1 MEVQL
6 DLKENGRG
14 AFLIKDEGQ
23 QAGEMAVSITGG
35 NLIVYHTEVDNKYQG
50 KGVSTQLLTAM
61 VDYARAHKLKVV
73 PLCAYVNAQFKRHP
87 EQYQDVWNQAWHS
100 K

>member
-14 AFLIKDEGQ
+14 SFLIKEEGKQ
-23 QAGEMAVSITGG
+23 IGEMAISIASG
-35 NLIVYHTEVDNKYQG
+35 NLTVYHTEVNDEYQG

-61 VDYARAHKLKVV
+61 VDYARSHKLKVV
-73 PLCAYVNAQFKRHP
+73 PLCAYVNTQFKRHP
-87 EQYQDVWNQAWHS
+87 AQYEDVWSQTWHN